1 LTVTL
6 LDGGMGQEL
15 IRRSRNRP
23 SPIWS
28 AQVMMTEPDLV
39 RSVHAD
45 FIAAGAD
52 VLTVNAY
59 AATPQRLAGVG
70 AGHLFDALQQ
80 AALETAQAARDASD
94 RAETIRLAGCLPP
107 LVASYH
113 PDHAPDAA
121 VSRDSW
127 RRIVAAQVD
136 GVDLFLCETM
146 ASVAEAQVATAA
158 AAESGLPVWTAM
170 TVNDDD
176 GTRLRSGEPLE
187 AVSPLVDEFRPD
199 CLLLN
204 CSTPEAISD
213 GLPILARLGEVFGAY
228 ANGFTAIS
236 AAFDRIGATV
246 DLLETRH
253 DLDPASYAVFA
264 VRWTSLGA
272 TIAGGCCEVGPA
284 HIAELARRLKSFR
297 GPSTGE

>member
-6 LDGGMGQEL
+6 LDGGTGQEL

-80 AALETAQAARDASD
+80 AALETAQAARDASG
-94 RAETIRLAGCLPP
+94 RAGTIRLAGCLPP

-127 RRIVAAQVD
+127 RRIVATQAD
-136 GVDLFLCETM
+136 GVNLFLCETM

-176 GTRLRSGEPLE
+176 GTRLRSGEPLADGCAAALGAGAQALLVNCSKPE
-187 AVSPLVDEFRPD
+187 AVDRAVD
-199 CLLLN
+199 LLA
-204 CSTPEAISD
+204 EAA
-213 GLPILARLGEVFGAY
+213 GGAPFGAY
-228 ANGFTAIS
+228 ANGFESVAPLQVG
-236 AAFDRIGATV
+236 GAVDGLRARPDMTV
-246 DLLETRH
+246 DAYAAHARRW
-253 DLDPASYAVFA
+253 LDA
-264 VRWTSLGA
+264 GA
-272 TIAGGCCEVGPA
+272 CVIGGCCEVGPA
-284 HIAELARRLKSFR
+284 HIAALDRLRR
-297 GPSTGE
+297 PVA